1 MDRNKYILCV
11 ALVLGIILV
20 LAFGAQVRKLQK
32 QLRTSVRIVPA
43 ESKSREDGAQNEL
56 DQDTARSSARAD
68 VLVKFRAGVSEDA
81 IKEITSRFNDQILD
95 EIEAVPGL
103 TAIND
108 PDNMEAGAGAA
119 QYQALPEIEYA
130 EPNYEISLDQ
140 AGNDTNQVR
149 VNDPRFEE
157 QWALTNDGRNGG
169 KKGADISA
177 LQAWATTKGSDEIV
191 VAILDSGV
199 EYTHAD
205 LINNIWTRPTSI
217 KPYQDRDLDG

>member
-1 MDRNKYILCV
+1 VNRNKYILCV

-43 ESKSREDGAQNEL
+43 ESKSREDSAQNEL
-56 DQDTARSSARAD
+56 DGDAATSSARPD
-68 VLVKFRAGVSEDA
+68 VLVKFRAGVSEDV

-103 TAIND
+103 TAINHS
-108 PDNMEAGAGAA
+108 DNMEAGAVAA

-130 EPNYEISLDQ
+130 EPDYEISLDQ
-140 AGNDTNQVR
+140 EGNDTNPVR

-169 KKGADISA
+169 KKSADISA
-177 LQAWATTKGSDEIV
+177 LQAWATTKGSEEIV
-191 VAILDSGV
+191 VAILDSGSN
-199 EYTHAD
+199 THT
-205 LINNIWTRPTSI
+205 LI
-217 KPYQDRDLDG
+217 